1 MKKSKTFSKIK
12 NYNSQ
17 FLFKLKILK
26 IIYSAIIYKVTKY
39 NNNLYFKMIIIFLMT
54 FKIIYKKA
62 SLKII
67 NIDWEIMN
75 KIEISQIV

>member
-12 NYNSQ
+12 IYNSQ

-39 NNNLYFKMIIIFLMT
+39 NNNLYFKMIKIFLMT

-67 NIDWEIMN
+67 NIDREIMN